1 MRYTRRDFVTS
12 LAASGLLCAAAG
24 AASPAARAQAYAATV
39 AALRQGVRGERRA
52 YTRYRVF
59 GSDAAGEG
67 YRGIAYMFGA
77 ISLSELI
84 HAQNY
89 NRVLATLGQPREEPA
104 DEPPAVG
111 TTKEN
116 VIAAMEAEIA
126 TIDRVYPAILEG
138 VQKDALADAV
148 RNVQYAWASHVQH
161 RDTLEKIRRY
171 TPDYFET
178 VARRIDENSERYYVC
193 QICGSV
199 QDALPEEECPICEQP
214 PAIYRFVDPE
224 TLIPPV

>member
-1 MRYTRRDFVTS
+1 MRYTRRDFITS
-12 LAASGLLCAAAG
+12 LCASGLLCAGPG
-24 AASPAARAQAYAATV
+24 ALSFAARAQAYAATV

-104 DEPPAVG
+104 DEPPEVG

-116 VIAAMEAEIA
+116 VIAAMEAEIV
-126 TIDRVYPAILEG
+126 TIDRIYPGILEG

-199 QDALPEEECPICEQP
+199 QDALPEEQCPICEQP
-214 PAIYRFVDPE
+214 PASYSFVDPE
-224 TLIPPV
+224 TLIPPA